1 MKRKFKSI
9 LGWILISIG
18 VVISVT
24 LLILVILENF
34 KTIQP
39 LSDAVIYSLAILGIG
54 ISCLGIIL
62 LLYKIETPDEKYNK
76 NNILE
81 KNYGEYQILPNKN
94 NIQLHDIT
102 AVKATQAI
110 KFYDD
115 GIEIIQACIETD
127 NNRRGEI
134 YIFKNIINN
143 EYETI
148 NQNDSKKDSNN
159 STDVT
164 KRVLKIKQYINKEL
178 IISYGLHN
186 LYVFVEDFELN
197 IDQMINDKIPLK
209 QIYQMLDFPIFI
221 KETLK
226 LKKDE
231 KSTNFEI
238 V

>member
-1 MKRKFKSI
+1 MH
-9 LGWILISIG
+9 
-18 VVISVT
+18 
-24 LLILVILENF
+24 
-34 KTIQP
+34 
-39 LSDAVIYSLAILGIG
+39 
-54 ISCLGIIL
+54 
-62 LLYKIETPDEKYNK
+62 
-76 NNILE
+76 
-81 KNYGEYQILPNKN
+81 QILPDKN
-94 NIQLHDIT
+94 NVQLHDIT

-134 YIFKNIINN
+134 YIFKNIVNN
-143 EYETI
+143 EYDTI
-148 NQNDSKKDSNN
+148 GQNDSKKDSNN

-164 KRVLKIKQYINKEL
+164 KRVLKLKQYIKKEL

-209 QIYQMLDFPIFI
+209 QIYRMLDFPIFI

-231 KSTNFEI
+231 KNTNFEI

>member
-1 MKRKFKSI
+1 MKREFKSV

-18 VVISVT
+18 VVISIT

-54 ISCLGIIL
+54 ISCLGIVL
-62 LLYKIETPDEKYNK
+62 LLYKIETTDEKYNK

-81 KNYGEYQILPNKN
+81 KNYGDYQILPDKN
-94 NIQLHDIT
+94 NVQLHDIT

-134 YIFKNIINN
+134 YIFKNIVNN
-143 EYETI
+143 EYDTI
-148 NQNDSKKDSNN
+148 GQNDSKKDSNN

-164 KRVLKIKQYINKEL
+164 KRVLKLKQYIKKEL

-209 QIYQMLDFPIFI
+209 QIYRMLDFPIFI

-231 KSTNFEI
+231 KNTNFEI